1 MEVIFTKEADKDMS
15 KLDDK
20 VRSFIRNSVKN
31 KLLASPEDY
40 LKALSW
46 NLKWLYKFRVW
57 DYRLI
62 CEKKDNK
69 LIIVVIRV
77 KHRKDVYR

>member
-1 MEVIFTKEADKDMS
+1 MEVIFTKEADKDIS
-15 KLDDK
+15 KLNEK
-20 VRSFIRNSVKN
+20 VRIFIRNSIKN
-31 KLLASPEDY
+31 KLLVKPECY
-40 LKALSW
+40 LKPLSW

-62 CEKKDNK
+62 CDRKDDR
-69 LIIVVIRV
+69 LIILIIRI